1 MNYFLL
7 AASIAVSIAALLDGI
22 STVRFLHDPRY
33 EEGNAIFGRRPS
45 AARVYGEGS
54 AVIAIELI
62 VAWWLQHL
70 WWPMGYGIGAG
81 FLYQAYIHVR
91 NARANHK
98 LPVTP

>member
-7 AASIAVSIAALLDGI
+7 AASIAVSAAALFDGM

-33 EEGNAIFGRRPS
+33 EEANPAFGKHPT

-54 AVIAIELI
+54 AIIAIELL

-70 WWPMGYGIGAG
+70 WGPIGYGIGAG
-81 FLYQAYIHVR
+81 FLYHAYIHVR
-91 NARANHK
+91 NAPANYK
-98 LPVTP
+98 LPVT